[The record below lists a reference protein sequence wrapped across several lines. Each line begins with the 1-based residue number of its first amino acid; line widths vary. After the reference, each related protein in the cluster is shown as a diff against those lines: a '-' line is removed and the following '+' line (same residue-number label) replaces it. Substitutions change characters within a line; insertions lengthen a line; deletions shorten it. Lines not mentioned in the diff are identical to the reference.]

1 MKKLRM
7 QESARKMKN
16 INNWYF
22 IIKIYWKLQLYYLI
36 GFKILVKKYIKKL
49 HKFFKN

>member
-22 IIKIYWKLQLYYLI
+22 IIKIYWKLQLYYLSPV
-36 GFKILVKKYIKKL
+36 FKCQMNYRIINNIPNLI
-49 HKFFKN
+49 